1 MHIDKA
7 KAVTKCIPPRSNY
20 DFGSHLVSCDYFTV
34 DKFVLDGKTKGKMSG
49 NVDSTSFASILVL
62 SGEGTIRAG
71 EELLE
76 VKKGDS
82 IFVEAG
88 TGEFQVIGELEM
100 LVTRV

>member
-1 MHIDKA
+1 M
-7 KAVTKCIPPRSNY
+7 
-20 DFGSHLVSCDYFTV
+20 
-34 DKFVLDGKTKGKMSG
+34 
-49 NVDSTSFASILVL
+49 DSTSFASILVL

-88 TGEFQVIGELEM
+88 TGEFEVMGELEM
-100 LVTRV
+100 LVTRI

>member
-1 MHIDKA
+1 
-7 KAVTKCIPPRSNY
+7 
-20 DFGSHLVSCDYFTV
+20 
-34 DKFVLDGKTKGKMSG
+34 MSG
-49 NVDSTSFASILVL
+49 NVDTTSFASILVL